1 MLTIFGQ
8 GRRHCDGISLRSF
21 LKIGALG
28 VGAGGFM
35 LSDLYRAEARA
46 GLGSAHKSVINI
58 FLGGG
63 PPHQDLW
70 EIKTEAPAE
79 IRGEFKQ
86 IPTRVTGLQICEG
99 FPKIAAMMDKFV
111 AVRSLVGATGGHTA
125 LHFTSAWPPQPLAS

>member
-1 MLTIFGQ
+1 MHGNLAYQVYQQSPPVSLCVPHHERVISALKGSPAMLTIFGQ
-8 GRRHCDGISLRSF
+8 GSRYCDGISRRSF

-86 IPTRVTGLQICEG
+86 IPTRVTGL
-99 FPKIAAMMDKFV
+99 
-111 AVRSLVGATGGHTA
+111 
-125 LHFTSAWPPQPLAS
+125 